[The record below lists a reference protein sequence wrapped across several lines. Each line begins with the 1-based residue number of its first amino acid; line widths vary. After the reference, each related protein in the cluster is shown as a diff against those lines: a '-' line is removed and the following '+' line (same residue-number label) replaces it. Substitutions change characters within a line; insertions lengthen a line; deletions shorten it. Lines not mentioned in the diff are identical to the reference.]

1 MVARVLRV
9 EHLEIV
15 DPLMAAQLLPVEAAA
30 MSLLVPVAQVVM
42 LLEVRVLLV
51 VTLSLIVEA
60 EVKVPTASKQ
70 VDKI

>member
-1 MVARVLRV
+1 
-9 EHLEIV
+9 
-15 DPLMAAQLLPVEAAA
+15 